1 MVARR
6 DFPFAVPEQ
15 TQGPAPIKFGKF
27 IMRTRKDIEELED
40 KILAPY
46 AMKSKDSG
54 SRLYPEPQHPI
65 RTCYQRDRDRIVHCE
80 AFRKL
85 EYKTQV
91 FTILEGDYYRT
102 RLTHTIEVAQIGRT
116 IGRSLRLNEDLIEA
130 VALAHDLGHPP
141 FGHAGEEA
149 LDLLV
154 KPAKLR
160 GFNHNKHSF
169 EILTR
174 LEKRYPDFDGL
185 NLTPEVLVG
194 ILKHKTVYDL
204 PSNTK
209 QFFSEGTT
217 LEAQVVDLA
226 DSLAYLN
233 HDVDDGL
240 TSGCITEDDLTES
253 SLWQKALA
261 NIGGRERVQDQ
272 GVLKY
277 QVVKALIDMQ
287 IKDLLEHTDRRLQH
301 LKFSSVSQVKKYG
314 KDIVSFSPAMKRERD
329 FLQHLLNQKLYHH
342 YRVVRMTAK
351 AKRIIDDLFMV
362 YLKEPNQLPPKVYSR
377 ERKYSKAQKYE
388 IICNYIASMTDRYAL
403 EEHKKFFNPYALV

>member
-1 MVARR
+1 
-6 DFPFAVPEQ
+6 
-15 TQGPAPIKFGKF
+15 
-27 IMRTRKDIEELED
+27 MRTRQDIEALEQ
-40 KILAPY
+40 KILAPF
-46 AMKSKDSG
+46 AMKSGDSG
-54 SRLYPEPQHPI
+54 ERIYKEPQHPV
-65 RTCYQRDRDRIVHCE
+65 RTCYQRDRDRIVHSE

-116 IGRSLRLNEDLIEA
+116 IGRNLQLNEDLIEA
-130 VALAHDLGHPP
+130 IALAHDLGHPP
-141 FGHAGEEA
+141 FGHAGEDA
-149 LDLLV
+149 LDSIL
-154 KPAKLR
+154 KEAKLK

-194 ILKHKTVYDL
+194 ILKHKTTYDL
-204 PSNTK
+204 PSKTK
-209 QFFSEGTT
+209 RFFSEGTT
-217 LEAQVVDLA
+217 LEAQVVDFA

-233 HDVDDGL
+233 HDIDDGL

-253 SLWQKALA
+253 SLWQQALLR
-261 NIGGRERVQDQ
+261 IGGTKNFTTRDM
-272 GVLKY
+272 LKY

-287 IKDLLEHTDRRLQH
+287 IKDLLEFSDARLKK
-301 LKFSSVSQVKKYG
+301 LDLRSADEVKKYPTNIIAFTPKMTG
-314 KDIVSFSPAMKRERD
+314 ERK
-329 FLQHLLNQKLYHH
+329 FLQNLLNQKLYHH

-351 AKRIIDDLFMV
+351 AKRIIDDLFAV
-362 YLKEPNQLPPKVYSR
+362 YLKEPYQLAPQVYSR
-377 ERKYSKAQKYE
+377 IKKHTRPQKYE
-388 IICNYIASMTDRYAL
+388 VICNYIASMTDRYAL

>member
-1 MVARR
+1 
-6 DFPFAVPEQ
+6 
-15 TQGPAPIKFGKF
+15 
-27 IMRTRKDIEELED
+27 MRTRQDIEALEK
-40 KILAPY
+40 KILAPF
-46 AMKSKDSG
+46 AMKSADSG
-54 SRLYPEPQHPI
+54 DRMYKEPAHPV
-65 RTCYQRDRDRIVHCE
+65 RTCYQRDRDRIVHSE

-116 IGRSLRLNEDLIEA
+116 IGRNLMLNEDLIEA
-130 VALAHDLGHPP
+130 IALAHDLGHPP
-141 FGHAGEEA
+141 FGHAGEDA
-149 LDLLV
+149 LDSIL
-154 KPAKLR
+154 KKAKLK

-185 NLTPEVLVG
+185 NLTREVLNG
-194 ILKHKTVYDL
+194 ILKHKTAYDL
-204 PSNTK
+204 PETTK
-209 QFFSEGTT
+209 EFFDEGTT

-233 HDVDDGL
+233 HDIDDGL
-240 TSGCITEDDLTES
+240 TSGCITENDLTES

-261 NIGGRERVQDQ
+261 RIGGTANFTNRDM
-272 GVLKY
+272 LKY

-287 IKDLLEHTDRRLQH
+287 IKDLLEFTDAKLNKLAFR
-301 LKFSSVSQVKKYG
+301 SAEEVKNYR
-314 KDIVSFSPAMKRERD
+314 KDVVAFSPPMAQERK
-329 FLQHLLNQKLYHH
+329 FLQNLLNQKLYHH
-342 YRVVRMTAK
+342 YRVVRMTSK
-351 AKRIIDDLFMV
+351 AKRILDDLFAV
-362 YLKEPNQLPPKVYSR
+362 YVKEPHQLPPQVYSR
-377 ERKYSKAQKYE
+377 AKKYTKSQKYE